1 MQQAAVELKFSSVAE
16 VGLPYP
22 VDVVFNCLKSS
33 MYFLPLLHLAPGIV
47 IQHAATKR

>member
-33 MYFLPLLHLAPGIV
+33 MYFLPLLAPAWDCDTACSN
-47 IQHAATKR
+47 Q

>member
-22 VDVVFNCLKSS
+22 VDVVNCLKSS
-33 MYFLPLLHLAPGIV
+33 TYFLPLLAPGIV

>member
-22 VDVVFNCLKSS
+22 VDVVFKYSSS
-33 MYFLPLLHLAPGIV
+33 MYFLPLLAPGIV

>member
-33 MYFLPLLHLAPGIV
+33 MYFLQPLAPGIV

>member
-22 VDVVFNCLKSS
+22 VDVIFNCLKSS
-33 MYFLPLLHLAPGIV
+33 MYFLPLLAPGIV